1 MRPLCQEAPVA
12 RAARGSTCRRRWR
25 GRGGRRFCG
34 CSVANNRGEIGTR
47 ARASNAPRRGG
58 PSSWARC
65 DPRHLH
71 MTREGHQNVNP
82 RRGLSGS
89 CVTFALQTTNF
100 ASREAA
106 TRRQGPARHPPRE
119 PPVEREQL
127 AARLGLQIARRATKA
142 ARIEG
147 PHCTSDAGPGET
159 APPVSLSARRGAV
172 GGAKRERRLA
182 TLAAAS
188 PGHCDVGRPRG
199 GGGGGGEALATGGG
213 VESAGY

>member
-1 MRPLCQEAPVA
+1 MAASSPAGCRPRPPTPWCGQRRAVEPLPLLLPPPPHTFGARRLRCSALWRGLNDSHGVSSARRRPLH
-12 RAARGSTCRRRWR
+12 
-25 GRGGRRFCG
+25 
-34 CSVANNRGEIGTR
+34 
-47 ARASNAPRRGG
+47 G
-58 PSSWARC
+58 P
-65 DPRHLH
+65 P
-71 MTREGHQNVNP
+71 EG
-82 RRGLSGS
+82 
-89 CVTFALQTTNF
+89 
-100 ASREAA
+100 
-106 TRRQGPARHPPRE
+106 RQGPARHPPRE